1 MILKELLLT
10 IYRYRGFIVGSVKR
24 EFQIRYKMSMLGAT
38 WLILQPLSM
47 ILVYT
52 LVFSQV
58 MKTRLPGASGV
69 FAYSIYLCV
78 GIITWGLFA
87 EIISRSQNIFI
98 ESAGLLK
105 KLSFPRI
112 CLPIIVA
119 LSAIIN
125 FTIIFSLFLVFLMIS
140 GNFHFYSIVEIIP
153 LLVIEVAFALGLGV
167 VLGVVNVFF
176 RDVGQF
182 VTVLLQ
188 FWFWFTPIVYVLSAL
203 PVWAQEILKYN
214 PMAVLVDNF
223 QQVIIHQQPIAWG
236 SVWPVIIAA
245 IILCGLG
252 VHLFRKHAADMV
264 DEL

>member
-1 MILKELLLT
+1 MKELFLI
-10 IYRYRGFIVGSVKR
+10 IYRYRGFIFGSVKR

-38 WLILQPLSM
+38 WLVLQPLSM

-52 LVFSQV
+52 LIFSQV
-58 MKTRLPGASGV
+58 MKTRLLGTGDAYS
-69 FAYSIYLCV
+69 YSIYLCV

-119 LSAIIN
+119 ISAIIN
-125 FTIIFSLFLVFLMIS
+125 FIIIFSLFIAFLFIT
-140 GNFHFYSIVEIIP
+140 GNFHFASIIEIIP
-153 LLVIEVAFALGLGV
+153 LLVIEGVFALGLGV

-188 FWFWFTPIVYVLSAL
+188 FWFWFTPIVYVLSTL
-203 PVWAQEILKYN
+203 PAWAQEILKYN
-214 PMAVLVDNF
+214 PMAVLVDNY
-223 QQVIIHQQPIAWG
+223 QRVVIHQQSIEWG
-236 SVWPVIIAA
+236 SVWPVMVAA
-245 IILCGLG
+245 ILLCILGM
-252 VHLFRKHAADMV
+252 HLFRKHAADMV

>member
-1 MILKELLLT
+1 LKELFLT
-10 IYRYRGFIVGSVKR
+10 IYRYRGFIFGSVKR

-38 WLILQPLSM
+38 WLVLQPLSM

-52 LVFSQV
+52 LIFSQV
-58 MKTRLPGASGV
+58 MKTRLPGTGGAYS
-69 FAYSIYLCV
+69 YSIYLCV

-119 LSAIIN
+119 ISAIIN
-125 FTIIFSLFLVFLMIS
+125 FIIIFSLFIAFLVIT
-140 GNFHFYSIVEIIP
+140 GNFHFVSIIEIIP
-153 LLVIEVAFALGLGV
+153 LLVIEVVFALGLGV

-188 FWFWFTPIVYVLSAL
+188 FWFWFTPIVYVLSTL
-203 PVWAQEILKYN
+203 PAWAQEILKYN
-214 PMAVLVDNF
+214 PMAVLVDNY
-223 QQVIIHQQPIAWG
+223 QRVVIHQQSIEWG
-236 SVWPVIIAA
+236 SVWPVMVAA
-245 IILCGLG
+245 ILLCILGM
-252 VHLFRKHAADMV
+252 HLFRKHAADMV

>member
-1 MILKELLLT
+1 MKELFLT
-10 IYRYRGFIVGSVKR
+10 IYRYRGFIIGSVKR

-38 WLILQPLSM
+38 WLVLQPLSM

-52 LVFSQV
+52 LIFSQV
-58 MKTRLPGASGV
+58 MKTRLPGTGGAYS
-69 FAYSIYLCV
+69 YSIYLCV

-119 LSAIIN
+119 VSAIVN
-125 FTIIFSLFLVFLMIS
+125 FIIIFSLFIVFLILT
-140 GNFHFYSIVEIIP
+140 GNFHFTSIIEIIP
-153 LLVIEVAFALGLGV
+153 LLIIEVIFALGLGV
-167 VLGVVNVFF
+167 ILGVVNVFF

-188 FWFWFTPIVYVLSAL
+188 FWFWFTPIVYVLSTL
-203 PVWAQEILKYN
+203 PAWAQEILKYN
-214 PMAVLVDNF
+214 PMAVLVDNY
-223 QQVIIHQQPIAWG
+223 QRVVIHQQSIEWG
-236 SVWPVIIAA
+236 SVWPVMVAA
-245 IILCGLG
+245 ILLCVLG
-252 VHLFRKHAADMV
+252 MHLFRKHAADMV

>member
-1 MILKELLLT
+1 MKEILLA
-10 IYRYRGFIVGSVKR
+10 IYRYRGFILGSVKR

-69 FAYSIYLCV
+69 FSYSIYLCV

-112 CLPIIVA
+112 CLPIIVVIT
-119 LSAIIN
+119 AIIN
-125 FTIIFSLFLVFLMIS
+125 FTIIFSIFVIFLIITN
-140 GNFHFYSIVEIIP
+140 NFHFISIVNIIP
-153 LLVIEVAFALGLGV
+153 LIVIEVAFALGLGV
-167 VLGVVNVFF
+167 VFGVINVFF

-203 PVWAQEILKYN
+203 PVSAQEILRYN
-214 PMAVLVDNF
+214 PMAILVDNF
-223 QQVIIHQQPIAWG
+223 QQVIIHQQSIAWE
-236 SVWPVIIAA
+236 SLWPVIVSAM
-245 IILCGLG
+245 ILCGLG
-252 VHLFRKHAADMV
+252 MHLFRKHAADMV

>member
-1 MILKELLLT
+1 MKELLLT
-10 IYRYRGFIVGSVKR
+10 IYRYRGFILGSVKR

-52 LVFSQV
+52 LIFSQV
-58 MKTRLPGASGV
+58 MKTRLPGTGGAYS
-69 FAYSIYLCV
+69 YSIYLCV
-78 GIITWGLFA
+78 GIITWGLFS

-105 KLSFPRI
+105 KLNFPRI
-112 CLPIIVA
+112 CLPIIVVI
-119 LSAIIN
+119 SAIIN
-125 FTIIFSLFLVFLMIS
+125 FSIIFSLFIVFLIIT
-140 GNFHFYSIVEIIP
+140 GNFHLVSIVEIIP
-153 LLVIEVAFALGLGV
+153 LLMIEVVFALGLGV

-188 FWFWFTPIVYVLSAL
+188 FWFWFTPIVYVLATL
-203 PVWAQEILKYN
+203 PVWAQGILKYN
-214 PMAVLVDNF
+214 PMAVLVDNY
-223 QQVIIHQQPIAWG
+223 QRVVIHQQPIEWG
-236 SVWPVIIAA
+236 SVWPVMVVA
-245 IILCGLG
+245 IVLCILGM
-252 VHLFRKHAADMV
+252 HLFRKHAADMV

>member
-1 MILKELLLT
+1 M
-10 IYRYRGFIVGSVKR
+10 
-24 EFQIRYKMSMLGAT
+24 
-38 WLILQPLSM
+38 
-47 ILVYT
+47 
-52 LVFSQV
+52 
-58 MKTRLPGASGV
+58 
-69 FAYSIYLCV
+69 
-78 GIITWGLFA
+78 
-87 EIISRSQNIFI
+87 
-98 ESAGLLK
+98 
-105 KLSFPRI
+105 
-112 CLPIIVA
+112 
-119 LSAIIN
+119 
-125 FTIIFSLFLVFLMIS
+125 
-140 GNFHFYSIVEIIP
+140 
-153 LLVIEVAFALGLGV
+153 AFALGLGV

-236 SVWPVIIAA
+236 SVWPVIVAA

-252 VHLFRKHAADMV
+252 MHLFRKHAADMV